1 MWKFGGNFNQTSIVH
16 QTRVWKFGGNFNQ
29 ISTMLPLG
37 LASDCF
43 PCTQISVRVKLWVL
57 PFVLGAMGKSI
68 PAGAPKMKAIK
79 DKPTPKA
86 SPMKASPKAVTKSA
100 LKKPAAASGSLLR
113 RMNAM
118 QEEDPEPE
126 QETSLARDKGKAVK
140 FQKMKNQNSLPAFV
154 VDLIEEQSKASSAPR
169 NQKTLLINKL
179 FKRLPDGS
187 LELSL
192 DQPVFEQA
200 EKVAW
205 LIDDKHN
212 TDDTHNT
219 TTAPQAPPPRPPTT
233 TTTPQH
239 HNTTTPQHH
248 NHNQNNNNHNHHNTT
263 TPQHHNTNRNNNNHN
278 HHNTTTTQHHNTT
291 APQHHSTTTPQHH
304 NTTTP
309 QYHNTTTI
317 TTTTTTTTTS
327 VSTQTCMHICLYIYI
342 HMLYV
347 YM

>member
-239 HNTTTPQHH
+239 HNTTTPQH
-248 NHNQNNNNHNHHNTT
+248 QPQQQQSQP
-263 TPQHHNTNRNNNNHN
+263 PQHHN
-278 HHNTTTTQHHNTT
+278 NTT
-291 APQHHSTTTPQHH
+291 PQHHSTTTPQHH
-304 NTTTP
+304 NTATP
-309 QYHNTTTI
+309 QHHNTTIPQHNHNHNHDHNDNDKCVDTD
-317 TTTTTTTTTS
+317 
-327 VSTQTCMHICLYIYI
+327 MHAYMFIYIY
-342 HMLYV
+342 MLYV